1 MIIVPSTPLVVSLLE
16 FLHALPSKQK
26 VLTGNENVRTMRS
39 AALNMFSTITP
50 KTVLFLI
57 SWPLRNRSCALSI
70 LRIILAIEIN
80 LVNGLSSLNVHLY
93 FTGVIFQYTINFTYI
108 RSNNRW
114 VICQ

>member
-1 MIIVPSTPLVVSLLE
+1 
-16 FLHALPSKQK
+16 
-26 VLTGNENVRTMRS
+26 
-39 AALNMFSTITP
+39 
-50 KTVLFLI
+50 
-57 SWPLRNRSCALSI
+57 
-70 LRIILAIEIN
+70 LAIEIN